1 MAKVTYAA
9 GIDHVS
15 GSLSKPKQKNG
26 HSCGTYLIGT
36 HREAPTTN
44 PSCSRLYIR
53 PNAVYHTNRTPGA
66 DELAAR
72 NRFATVAAAVRVRAK
87 DLTKIVADQQAFL
100 AQKDQAGGC
109 KTIKKWYWMV
119 EGEAYDA
126 QH

>member
-1 MAKVTYAA
+1 
-9 GIDHVS
+9 
-15 GSLSKPKQKNG
+15 
-26 HSCGTYLIGT
+26 
-36 HREAPTTN
+36 
-44 PSCSRLYIR
+44 
-53 PNAVYHTNRTPGA
+53 VYHTNRTPGA

-72 NRFATVAAAVRVRAK
+72 TRFATVAAAVRNRSK

-100 AQKDQAGGC
+100 AQKDLAGGC